1 MNDSSN
7 SPVYPAVTRLMHWL
21 TLILLI
27 GVFALGW
34 IAPDIEDDDW
44 RHLLVDIHRWLG
56 LLVLLLALIRLPLWL
71 RSLQRILL
79 PADMPAWQRYA
90 AQAVQFLLLILL
102 LAQPLLGWLYTNA
115 DGHTVSLFGLIQLP
129 VLVAENEALA
139 DQLIEWHEI
148 SAWLILI
155 LAGLHMAA
163 ALYHHFIR
171 RDDVLIS
178 MLPRLRVR
186 R

>member
-1 MNDSSN
+1 MNDHSN
-7 SPVYPAVTRLMHWL
+7 SQVYPPLTRFMHWL

-27 GVFALGW
+27 GILALGW

-71 RSLQRILL
+71 RSLPYVLL
-79 PADMPAWQRYA
+79 PEDMPAWQRYA

-129 VLVAENEALA
+129 ALVAENEALA
-139 DQLIEWHEI
+139 DQTIQWHEI
-148 SAWLILI
+148 SAWIILI
-155 LAGLHMAA
+155 LTGVHMTA

-171 RDDVLIS
+171 RDNVLVS

>member
-1 MNDSSN
+1 MNDSN
-7 SPVYPAVTRLMHWL
+7 SPVYPTVTRLMHWL

-44 RHLLVDIHRWLG
+44 RHLLVDIHRSLG
-56 LLVLLLALIRLPLWL
+56 LLILLLALIRLPLWL
-71 RSLQRILL
+71 GRLRHALL
-79 PADMPAWQRYA
+79 PEDLPAWQRYM
-90 AQAVQFLLLILL
+90 AQSVQLLLLL
-102 LAQPLLGWLYTNA
+102 LLFAQPLLGWLYTNA
-115 DGHTVSLFGLIQLP
+115 DGHSVSFLGLIQLP
-129 VLVAENEALA
+129 ALVAENEALA

-155 LAGLHMAA
+155 LVGLHMAA

-171 RDDVLIS
+171 RDDVLVS
-178 MLPRLRVR
+178 MLPRLRIR

>member
-7 SPVYPAVTRLMHWL
+7 GPVYPAVTRLMHWL

-34 IAPDIEDDDW
+34 IGPDIEDDDW

-71 RSLQRILL
+71 SSLQRVLL
-79 PADMPAWQRYA
+79 PADMPAWQRHA

-102 LAQPLLGWLYTNA
+102 LAQPMLGWLYTNA
-115 DGHTVSLFGLIQLP
+115 DGHTVSLFGLLQLP
-129 VLVAENEALA
+129 ALVAENEALA

-155 LAGLHMAA
+155 LTGLHMAA

-171 RDDVLIS
+171 RDDVLVS